1 MPFSIIQDNL
11 VNVKTDVI
19 VNATDRFYSG
29 GGGVD
34 SVIHK
39 AAGPELSETCG
50 YLGRLHFGQVKA
62 TSAYDIPV
70 KYIFHTSGPHWRG
83 GSKQEFNLL
92 ADCYTNSINLAREK
106 DCTSIAFPLISSKGK
121 HFPKEVAFTI
131 AIEAIRNALK
141 DHDDI
146 DVYLVIYGKGSKNLA
161 PELLQI
167 IEEDYQQDFDYLQEF
182 SETPSKAERTARR
195 CMVMDVSVDET
206 IAAESDADTF
216 LQDLLKHPTQKNL
229 DKIVVDESFTK
240 TLERILKEKKLKF
253 SAVSDEL
260 GMTSPG
266 FWKIRTGKSIPTK
279 MTVFGIAIAL
289 RLSIDETKDM
299 LMKAGYAINQSSI
312 QDVILAGLIKKQ
324 VYDRFIIDDLLFALD
339 LQVLPG
345 AIIE

>member
-1 MPFSIIQDNL
+1 MPFSIIRDNL
-11 VNVKTDVI
+11 INVSTDVI

-34 SVIHK
+34 FAIHE
-39 AAGPELSETCG
+39 AAGPELFEACG

-146 DVYLVIYGKGSKNLA
+146 DVYLVIYGKNTNDLA

-167 IEEDYQQDFDYLQEF
+167 IEKDYQQNFDYLQEF
-182 SETPSKAERTARR
+182 SKIPSRAERTTKR
-195 CMVMDVSVDET
+195 CMVMDISVDET
-206 IAAESDADTF
+206 IAAESDADTSF
-216 LQDLLKHPTQKNL
+216 QDLLKHPTQKNL

-240 TLERILKEKKLKF
+240 TLKRILKEKKLKLV
-253 SAVSDEL
+253 AVSDEL
-260 GMTSPG
+260 GMTSTG
-266 FWKIRTGKSIPTK
+266 FWKIRTGKSVPTK

-312 QDVILAGLIKKQ
+312 QDVVLAGLIKKQ
-324 VYDRFIIDDLLFALD
+324 IYDRFVIDDLLFALD